1 MPIELTDV
9 CKAFDGR
16 TVLSGLNHVFP
27 DCCITCITGPSGCG
41 KTTLLR
47 LMMGLT
53 EADSGSI
60 HGLEDIC
67 ISAVFQ
73 EDRLIEHLSAFD
85 NVRIVLRR
93 DFPTEA
99 IHCALKSVGLEE
111 AARQPV
117 RELSGGMKRRAALV
131 RALLSDAP
139 VVLMDEPFKGLDAA
153 TKAQVIRFA
162 KPLLEGRTVLI
173 VTHDP
178 EEPEMLGAL
187 QFPLN
192 ENN

>member
-1 MPIELTDV
+1 MPIELTDI
-9 CKAFDGR
+9 CKAFEGRAVLKHLSHTFPDGR
-16 TVLSGLNHVFP
+16 
-27 DCCITCITGPSGCG
+27 ITCVTGPSGCG

-47 LMMGLT
+47 IMMGLAK
-53 EADSGSI
+53 ADSGSI
-60 HGLEDIC
+60 RGLE
-67 ISAVFQ
+67 SAPVAAVFQ
-73 EDRLIEHLSAFD
+73 EDRLLEHLSAFD

-93 DFPTEA
+93 DFSKER
-99 IHCALKSVGLEE
+99 ILGALKAVGLEE

-131 RALLSDAP
+131 RALLCDAP
-139 VVLMDEPFKGLDAA
+139 VVLMDEPFKGLDEA

-162 KPLLEGRTVLI
+162 KPLLEGRAAII

-178 EEPEMLGAL
+178 LEPEMLGAL
-187 QFPLN
+187 RFPLD